1 MKYYTIFAM
10 AFLMATPPP
19 SFAVVGN
26 DKSAAYVRDAE
37 KYIKTGD
44 VKEAIIQLKNAVV
57 SDPKNPEIR
66 LALGDLYLKVENAP
80 SAEKEY
86 LRAINLG
93 AEKAV
98 VNIRLSKAYLLQRR
112 YQSVLDTLKIEEV
125 SENEKGEASLI
136 IGNAHQGS
144 NDLDKALYYYEKG
157 EAENGKSDKLGIA
170 IAQIYYF
177 QKDVEKAEKRVDE
190 ALALNPKNAK
200 GLVLKGELVNMK
212 FGPEKSLSF
221 FEQAIKYE
229 PRNLSALFKV
239 AAVLFDLQRTDE
251 ALEKL
256 DVIYSIAPKLPLANY
271 LSAVIYVRKNDLD
284 KAEEFLEASGA
295 AFDNFPGALILRGVI
310 NYSRKNYAQAI
321 YHLNKMIN
329 IQPENIVARRILGA
343 ALLRQGDAQQ
353 AIKALMP
360 VVTSG
365 NADSVVLALLGS
377 ANMQLGKFD
386 EGTAFFEQAVESKPG
401 ESKLKTQLALSKL
414 ASGDSRA
421 ALSNLQEVLDKD
433 PNSKQAAAFMALIS
447 LREKNYE
454 AAILSA
460 DTLIEQSADNP
471 VGYNIK
477 GSAFMGMKK
486 NQEARQQFNKAIEV
500 APDYHSA
507 SMSLAR
513 LELQEGNE
521 EKATEIYQNI
531 LKLNSNHAGALM
543 AMARH
548 KKDKKN
554 FIEAE
559 KYYQRVMNLES
570 KNIRY
575 SIEFSEFFI
584 IQKKIKQAKTVA
596 QQIIRDFPDHAA
608 GYEANGNIDVILR
621 DLDSAVQNFKRMATI
636 LGNNSGAYQ
645 LLARAQLRNKNT
657 EAARKSFIKSM
668 SLAANKIPLLIDL
681 AGLESAQENFDQ
693 AHTYINQIKNLDDK
707 SPIGYVLEG
716 RLLAAE
722 GKHADSLVSYNKAS
736 EMGATGSRFTVDI
749 SRAYIMND
757 QKDKAEELMT
767 SWLSQN
773 NADIGVRHILA
784 GHYLN
789 EDKYAS
795 AISQYEMILEQNV
808 DNAVALNNVAW
819 LYSQIGQN
827 DKALMTAEKSYK
839 LFPEEASFIDTY
851 AWILVQQG
859 QNEKGLA
866 LLQKAVSKAPNM
878 TEVRY
883 HLAVALKNAG
893 RNAVAKKELEI
904 VVSSG
909 ADFSGMEDA
918 RKLLNELSQ

>member
-1 MKYYTIFAM
+1 MKYYTILAM
-10 AFLMATPPP
+10 AFLMVTPPP

-37 KYIKTGD
+37 EYIKKGD
-44 VKEAIIQLKNAVV
+44 VKEAIIQLKNAVA

-86 LRAINLG
+86 LRAIDLG
-93 AEKAV
+93 VEKAV

-112 YQSVLDTLKIEEV
+112 YQSVLDTLKIEDVPE
-125 SENEKGEASLI
+125 SDKGDASLI
-136 IGNAHQGS
+136 IGNAHQGL
-144 NDLDKALYYYEKG
+144 NDLEKALYYYEKG

-170 IAQIYYF
+170 IAQIHYF
-177 QKDVEKAEKRVDE
+177 QRDLEKAEKKVDE

-295 AFDNFPGALILRGVI
+295 AFDNFPGALILRGII
-310 NYSRKNYAQAI
+310 NYSRQNYAQAI
-321 YHLNKMIN
+321 YHLNKMVN
-329 IQPENIVARRILGA
+329 LQPDNIVARRILGA
-343 ALLRQGDAQQ
+343 ALLRQKDAEQ

-360 VVTSG
+360 IVTSG

-460 DTLIEQSADNP
+460 DKLIAQSVDNP

-477 GSAFMGMKK
+477 GSAFAGMEKL
-486 NQEARQQFNKAIEV
+486 QEAREQFKKALEV
-500 APDYHSA
+500 APEYHSA
-507 SMSLAR
+507 SMSSAK
-513 LELQEGNE
+513 LELQEGHE
-521 EKATEIYQNI
+521 EKAIEIYQNI
-531 LKLNSNHAGALM
+531 LKADNNHAGALM
-543 AMARH
+543 AIARH
-548 KKDKKN
+548 YKNKKN

-559 KYYQRVMNLES
+559 KYYQRVMSLPA
-570 KNIRY
+570 KNIRN

-584 IQKKIKQAKTVA
+584 LQKKIEQAKNVA

-608 GYEANGNIDVILR
+608 GYEAKGNIDVMLR
-621 DLDSAVQNFKRMATI
+621 DLDSAVQNFERMATI
-636 LGNNSGAYQ
+636 LGNSSGAYQ
-645 LLARAQLRNKNT
+645 LLGRAQLRNKNPG
-657 EAARKSFIKSM
+657 AARKSFMKSM
-668 SLAANKIPLLIDL
+668 ALASNKIPLLIDL
-681 AGLESAQENFDQ
+681 VGLESTEENFDQ
-693 AHTYINQIKNLDDK
+693 AQVYVDQIKSLDDK

-716 RLLAAE
+716 RLLAVQ

-736 EMGATGSRFTVDI
+736 DMGASGSRFIVDI
-749 SRAYIMND
+749 SRSYIMNG
-757 QKDKAEELMT
+757 QVAKAEELMN

-773 NADIGVRHILA
+773 KGDIGVRHILA

-789 EDKYAS
+789 GNKYAP
-795 AISQYEMILEQNV
+795 AISEYEMILEQDT
-808 DNAVALNNVAW
+808 DNPVALNNVAW
-819 LYSQIGQN
+819 LYSQVGQN
-827 DKALMTAEKSYK
+827 DKALITAEKSYN

-878 TEVRY
+878 AEVRY

-909 ADFSGMEDA
+909 ADFPGMEDA

>member
-1 MKYYTIFAM
+1 MKYYTILAM
-10 AFLMATPPP
+10 AFLMVTPPP

-37 KYIKTGD
+37 EYIEKGD
-44 VKEAIIQLKNAVV
+44 VKEAIIQLKNAVA
-57 SDPKNPEIR
+57 SDPKNPETR

-86 LRAINLG
+86 LRAIDLG
-93 AEKAV
+93 VEKTA

-112 YQSVLDTLKIEEV
+112 YQSVLDTLKIEDVLE
-125 SENEKGEASLI
+125 SDKGDASLI
-136 IGNAHQGS
+136 IGNAHQGL
-144 NDLDKALYYYEKG
+144 NDLEKALYYYEKG
-157 EAENGKSDKLGIA
+157 ESENGKNDKLAIA
-170 IAQIYYF
+170 IAQIHYL
-177 QKDVEKAEKRVDE
+177 QRDMEKAEKRVDE

-200 GLVLKGELVNMK
+200 GLILKGELVNMK
-212 FGPEKSLSF
+212 FGPEQSLSF
-221 FEQAIKYE
+221 FEQAVKYE
-229 PRNLSALFKV
+229 PRDLSALFKL

-251 ALEKL
+251 SLEKL
-256 DVIYSIAPKLPLANY
+256 DIIYSIAPKLPLANY

-284 KAEEFLEASGA
+284 KAEEFLKASGA

-343 ALLRQGDAQQ
+343 ALLRQGDAEE

-365 NADSVVLALLGS
+365 KAGSVVLALLGS
-377 ANMQLGKFD
+377 ANMQLGNFD

-454 AAILSA
+454 AAISSA
-460 DTLIEQSADNP
+460 DKLIAQSADNP

-477 GSAFMGMKK
+477 GSAFAAMKK
-486 NQEARQQFNKAIEV
+486 TQEAREQFKKALDV
-500 APDYHSA
+500 APEYHSA

-513 LELQEGNE
+513 LELQEGHE
-521 EKATEIYQNI
+521 EKSLEIYQNI
-531 LKLNSNHAGALM
+531 LKSDSNHAGALM
-543 AMARH
+543 AVARH
-548 KKDKKN
+548 YKNKKN

-559 KYYQRVMNLES
+559 KYYQRVMSLPA
-570 KNIRY
+570 KNIRN

-584 IQKKIKQAKTVA
+584 LQKKIEQAKTVA

-608 GYEANGNIDVILR
+608 GYEAKGNIDVMLR
-621 DLDSAVQNFKRMATI
+621 DLDSAVQNFERMATI
-636 LGNNSGAYQ
+636 LGNNAGAYQ
-645 LLARAQLRNKNT
+645 LLGRAQLRNKNPN
-657 EAARKSFIKSM
+657 AARKSLIKSM
-668 SLAANKIPLLIDL
+668 SLAANKIPILIDL
-681 AGLESAQENFDQ
+681 VGLESANENFDQ
-693 AHTYINQIKNLDDK
+693 AHAYINQIKNLDDK
-707 SPIGYVLEG
+707 SPIAYVLEG

-736 EMGATGSRFTVDI
+736 DMGATGSRFTVDI

-757 QKDKAEELMT
+757 QKDKAEELMA

-773 NADIGVRHILA
+773 EADIGVRHILA

-789 EDKYAS
+789 GNKYAQ
-795 AISQYEMILEQNV
+795 AISEYEIILEQDT
-808 DNAVALNNVAW
+808 DNPVALNNVAW
-819 LYSQIGQN
+819 LYSQMGQN
-827 DKALMTAEKSYK
+827 DKALMTAEKSYN

-878 TEVRY
+878 TEIRY

-893 RNAVAKKELEI
+893 RNAVAKKELET

-909 ADFSGMEDA
+909 TDFPGMEDA